1 MLAVIRRSQGDDG
14 ASFRIHREQVPEIA
28 SDLADEYDVVDLG
41 VHTGFSIL
49 SRDKDDPRIDDNGEI
64 LNAIDRVRLGEY
76 DHVVAWDDSRLARD
90 DFFAEWRRAAA
101 SGGAEF
107 VFVVGDVD
115 VDSMEHGV
123 RCTVETA
130 TKYEETMKAHEAVN
144 DREQQAMRNSPPP
157 VGLEFDSARGYP
169 VASERFDTVVDAL
182 AMRAEAVSYRSIADE
197 TGLSRG
203 AIERWV
209 NHVEDRARS
218 CRDDGTARAL
228 LNAARTTQVTTMRRT
243 TRPPLV
249 EGKHHELRRD
259 HSEAHVGD

>member
-1 MLAVIRRSQGDDG
+1 MSDATTSKALAVIRRSQGDEDG
-14 ASFRIHREQVPEIA
+14 ASLRLQRKQVPELA

-49 SRDKDDPRIDDNGEI
+49 SRDKDDPRIDDNDEI
-64 LNAIDRVRLGEY
+64 LNAIERVRTGEY

-101 SGGAEF
+101 SGSVEF
-107 VFVVGDVD
+107 AFVAGDVD

-123 RCTVETA
+123 RRTVETA
-130 TKYEETMKAHEAVN
+130 IKREEIRKAREAVN
-144 DREQQAMRNSPPP
+144 DREQRAMWNSRPP
-157 VGLEFDSARGYP
+157 VGLEFDDAREYL

-182 AMRAEAVSYRSIADE
+182 AMRADGVSYRSIADA

-209 NHVEDRARS
+209 DHVEDRARS
-218 CRDDGTARAL
+218 CRDDGIARKL
-228 LNAARTTQVTTMRRT
+228 LDAA
-243 TRPPLV
+243 PDDAIDGY
-249 EGKHHELRRD
+249 EGDDL
-259 HSEAHVGD
+259 SATSGGEAV